1 MPPIVRKIS
10 KFGGSEQ
17 ASKHWIGA
25 SENEV
30 TTMPAVD
37 YRRAAFLWNGRHACL
52 ARSLWQASA
61 AAKAV
66 QDGKEGRKEGR
77 KGLTLEIDRWR
88 CVPKLSSGFA
98 FPLGDLVRA
107 RPEEKKYM
115 LPRSPPP
122 EVSLAHR
129 VRARACKLCSSTHMV
144 LYVCSMIFSRACIKC
159 TTVPV

>member
-1 MPPIVRKIS
+1 M
-10 KFGGSEQ
+10 
-17 ASKHWIGA
+17 
-25 SENEV
+25 
-30 TTMPAVD
+30 
-37 YRRAAFLWNGRHACL
+37 
-52 ARSLWQASA
+52 
-61 AAKAV
+61 

-129 VRARACKLCSSTHMV
+129 VRARACKLCSSTHMSPIARSCCDIAKGKNFT
-144 LYVCSMIFSRACIKC
+144 LCDIAATSSNWTIETKISSSDSDLNNLSRVRMADAHLIML
-159 TTVPV
+159 